1 MSTRYSQADLD
12 ALNAAIATGAK
23 SVSYNGQRVD
33 YRDLAEMKSV
43 PGIHMHRDK
52 QGRLR
57 AVPWATQPDRIGI
70 LRPNRPRHRSTA

>member
-12 ALNAAIATGAK
+12 ALNAAIATGAR

-43 PGIHMHRDK
+43 RDEMERELGVTK
-52 QGRLR
+52 TKRRSR
-57 AVPWATQPDRIGI
+57 AVFARG
-70 LRPNRPRHRSTA
+70 L

>member
-1 MSTRYSQADLD
+1 RAQHHRQELAMSTRYSQADLD

-43 PGIHMHRDK
+43 RDEMERELGVVK
-52 QGRLR
+52 TKRRSR
-57 AVPWATQPDRIGI
+57 AVFARG
-70 LRPNRPRHRSTA
+70 L